1 MLVFFCRR
9 LSVVQLSTFTEISKM
24 KDVKIRFGERL
35 RELRAEKGWSQ
46 ETLANLADIDRTY
59 IPGIENGKRN
69 VSLVIIE
76 KLSIVFNMTISDLIK
91 GI

>member
-1 MLVFFCRR
+1 
-9 LSVVQLSTFTEISKM
+9 M

>member
-1 MLVFFCRR
+1 
-9 LSVVQLSTFTEISKM
+9 M

-35 RELRAEKGWSQ
+35 RELRIGKGWSQ

-59 IPGIENGKRN
+59 LPGIENGKRN

-76 KLSIVFNMTISDLIK
+76 KLSIVFNMSISDLIK

>member
-1 MLVFFCRR
+1 
-9 LSVVQLSTFTEISKM
+9 M
-24 KDVKIRFGERL
+24 KNVKIRFGERL
-35 RELRAEKGWSQ
+35 RELRIENGWSQ

-76 KLSIVFNMTISDLIK
+76 KLSIVFNITIAELVK
-91 GI
+91 KV

>member
-1 MLVFFCRR
+1 
-9 LSVVQLSTFTEISKM
+9 M

-35 RELRAEKGWSQ
+35 RELRIERGWSQ

-69 VSLVIIE
+69 VSIVIIE
-76 KLSIVFNMTISDLIK
+76 KLAIVFNVSISELIK
-91 GI
+91 GV

>member
-1 MLVFFCRR
+1 
-9 LSVVQLSTFTEISKM
+9 M

-59 IPGIENGKRN
+59 IPGIENAKRN

-76 KLSIVFNMTISDLIK
+76 KLSIVFNMSISDLIK

>member
-1 MLVFFCRR
+1 
-9 LSVVQLSTFTEISKM
+9 M

-35 RELRAEKGWSQ
+35 RGLRIEKGWSQ

-76 KLSIVFNMTISDLIK
+76 KLSIVFNTTISELLK
-91 GI
+91 EV

>member
-1 MLVFFCRR
+1 
-9 LSVVQLSTFTEISKM
+9 M
-24 KDVKIRFGERL
+24 KNVKIRFGERL
-35 RELRAEKGWSQ
+35 RELRIEKGWSQ

-76 KLSIVFNMTISDLIK
+76 KLSIVFNITIAELVK
-91 GI
+91 EV

>member
-1 MLVFFCRR
+1 
-9 LSVVQLSTFTEISKM
+9 LSTIEDISKM

-35 RELRAEKGWSQ
+35 RELRIEKGWSQ

-76 KLSIVFNMTISDLIK
+76 KLSIVFNMTISDLIN

>member
-1 MLVFFCRR
+1 
-9 LSVVQLSTFTEISKM
+9 M

-35 RELRAEKGWSQ
+35 RELRIEKGWSQ

-76 KLSIVFNMTISDLIK
+76 KLSIVFNMTISDLIN